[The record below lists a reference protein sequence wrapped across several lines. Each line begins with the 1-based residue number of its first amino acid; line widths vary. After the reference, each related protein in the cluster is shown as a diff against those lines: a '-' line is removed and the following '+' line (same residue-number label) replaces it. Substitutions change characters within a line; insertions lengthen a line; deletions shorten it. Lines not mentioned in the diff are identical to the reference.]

1 MVFLRPIFGGG
12 NRRSEW
18 FCVMREEEMEKKMNI
33 EKQIELDKIKELWM
47 ELAVTEWA
55 KEKIKDTSFFLSE
68 RTLRKQ
74 LRDTTDG
81 KQLVEKLGT
90 PPLQGVGEIKEIIE
104 IAEKGGCLDPGQLEK
119 TERALAAMRRLKD
132 YLGRGKAYDEQRLSV
147 RYRRRT
153 EYGGESVHLLGPYK
167 ECAGG
172 AGRNRRKQFCNYG

>member
-1 MVFLRPIFGGG
+1 MVLRNARRG
-12 NRRSEW
+12 NGE
-18 FCVMREEEMEKKMNI
+18 KMNI

-104 IAEKGGCLDPGQLEK
+104 IAEKGAVWIPV
-119 TERALAAMRRLKD
+119 
-132 YLGRGKAYDEQRLSV
+132 SW
-147 RYRRRT
+147 
-153 EYGGESVHLLGPYK
+153 
-167 ECAGG
+167 
-172 AGRNRRKQFCNYG
+172 RKQRGLWQQ

>member
-1 MVFLRPIFGGG
+1 MGKGKNKGYF
-12 NRRSEW
+12 
-18 FCVMREEEMEKKMNI
+18 
-33 EKQIELDKIKELWM
+33 
-47 ELAVTEWA
+47 
-55 KEKIKDTSFFLSE
+55 FFLSE

-132 YLGRGKAYDEQRLSV
+132 YLGRGKAYENPLA
-147 RYRRRT
+147 YY
-153 EYGGESVHLLGPYK
+153 EENLNIPEELGK
-167 ECAGG
+167 KS
-172 AGRNRRKQFCNYG
+172 AGRSGTAWWTTVLPGSWSGSGRVS